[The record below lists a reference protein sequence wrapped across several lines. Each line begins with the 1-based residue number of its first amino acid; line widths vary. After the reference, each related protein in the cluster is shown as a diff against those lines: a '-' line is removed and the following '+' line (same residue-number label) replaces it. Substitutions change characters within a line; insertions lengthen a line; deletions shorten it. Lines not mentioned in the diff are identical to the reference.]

1 MQSRAINMPE
11 LIFEVMDCTN
21 LNYKDE
27 FFNFIIDK
35 STLDAIL
42 CGNESFL
49 NAAKYLKEA

>member
-1 MQSRAINMPE
+1 MPE